1 MLGPF
6 LLFVC
11 AFLWGTS
18 FVAQKASTENL
29 GPFAVVFSRGVLAAA
44 FLFSWAKLARGRGFT
59 RTAWIG
65 GGLIGFM
72 LILAMLA
79 QQIGIASTTPGISAF
94 LTSNYILI
102 VPVLG
107 TFVGR
112 PTHGIVWIGAVVA
125 LVGSYFICIDP
136 STGFAVGRGELWTL
150 LCAFLFAVQIL
161 CIDRYAPKTDV
172 LALSCVAQLSIVV
185 LSAPFLLLESEKSL
199 YLNLSALSVSSV
211 FSTVLFPI
219 FYLGIVSSGI
229 AYTLQNFGQRRTPP
243 ALATIVM
250 SLESVFGALS
260 GYLWSGDVMTTR
272 QLAGCALLFLT
283 ATATPLMAA
292 KRK

>member
-1 MLGPF
+1 MLGPL
-6 LLFVC
+6 LLFIC

-18 FVAQKASTENL
+18 FVAQKASTVNL
-29 GPFAVVFSRGVLAAA
+29 GPFTVIFSRGVLAAV
-44 FLFSWAKLARGRGFT
+44 FLFAWAKFARSRGFT

-79 QQIGIASTTPGISAF
+79 QQIGIASTSPGISAF

-112 PTHGIVWIGAVVA
+112 PTHGIVWIGAAIA

-136 STGFAVGRGELWTL
+136 SAGFSVGRGELWTL

-199 YLNLSALSVSSV
+199 YLNLPALSASSA

-219 FYLGIVSSGI
+219 FYLGIVSSGV
-229 AYTLQNFGQRRTPP
+229 AYTLQNFGQRHTPP

-272 QLAGCALLFLT
+272 QLAGCALLFLA